1 MNTTTKSN
9 SKEFIEIPSNSTM
22 AKDITSYKKNKFT
35 TRDLAETS
43 LLIALV
49 FIATRFINIRLPLAS
64 TGGLVHLGNTMLFIA
79 AIVFGK
85 RKGAIAGAF
94 GMGLFDLLSE
104 WAIWSGNKKGE
115 SIKTNIF
122 AIIISGVWMIFG
134 YYVTEMI
141 LYGNHA
147 KAMLSIPGNI
157 TQIVIGLVIGVPIAK
172 ILRKY
177 IKSNI

>member
-35 TRDLAETS
+35 
-43 LLIALV
+43 
-49 FIATRFINIRLPLAS
+49 
-64 TGGLVHLGNTMLFIA
+64 

-104 WAIWSGNKKGE
+104 WAIWAPFTFVVRGVMGYIIGSIAWSGNKKGE

>member
-9 SKEFIEIPSNSTM
+9 NKEFIEIPSNSTM

-104 WAIWSGNKKGE
+104 WAIWAPFTFVVRGVMGYIIGSIAWSGNKKGE
-115 SIKTNIF
+115 SIKTNIWSMDD
-122 AIIISGVWMIFG
+122 IWLLCNRNDTLWQSC
-134 YYVTEMI
+134 
-141 LYGNHA
+141 
-147 KAMLSIPGNI
+147 
-157 TQIVIGLVIGVPIAK
+157 
-172 ILRKY
+172 
-177 IKSNI
+177 KSNAFNTR

>member
-49 FIATRFINIRLPLAS
+49 FIA
-64 TGGLVHLGNTMLFIA
+64 
-79 AIVFGK
+79 
-85 RKGAIAGAF
+85 GAF

-104 WAIWSGNKKGE
+104 WAIWAPFTFVVRGVMGYIIGSIAWSGNKKGE

-172 ILRKY
+172 ILTKY

>member
-1 MNTTTKSN
+1 MSDNKTNGKTSGKKSLKKKKKIMRIVGLAL
-9 SKEFIEIPSNSTM
+9 SAVEI
-22 AKDITSYKKNKFT
+22 
-35 TRDLAETS
+35 
-43 LLIALV
+43 
-49 FIATRFINIRLPLAS
+49 
-64 TGGLVHLGNTMLFIA
+64 IA

-104 WAIWSGNKKGE
+104 WAIWAPFTFVVRGVMGYIIGSIAWSGNKKGE

>member
-104 WAIWSGNKKGE
+104 WAIWAPFTFVVRGVMGYIIG
-115 SIKTNIF
+115 SIA
-122 AIIISGVWMIFG
+122 AIPPSLPRHDMTTASEGALPSRISSQPMMRRPCCARNLPMRS
-134 YYVTEMI
+134 VT
-141 LYGNHA
+141 
-147 KAMLSIPGNI
+147 
-157 TQIVIGLVIGVPIAK
+157 
-172 ILRKY
+172 
-177 IKSNI
+177 